1 MPALDLDGLR
11 SRPRHIYLSPHFD
24 DAVLSCGG
32 AIAARAAAGEPVL
45 VVTVCSAEPSGELT
59 AFARHLHAQWGDE
72 QQPIAT
78 RRREDRQAIER
89 LGAEVV
95 WLEVLDAIYR
105 QPAYDSVAAI
115 FGPPVTDDPLYGKL
129 DRAIATL
136 VARFKD
142 VTWHAPLAVGNH
154 VDHQITYQIASNA
167 AALQRS
173 LRFYEDLPYATQP
186 ETVTDRLAA
195 LGGTWTREETDISAT
210 LETKLAAVADYASQI
225 KELFGD
231 EARMRAALA
240 SHAAGAAPAGAAYGE
255 RSYRRARP

>member
-45 VVTVCSAEPSGELT
+45 VVTICSAEPSGELT

-78 RRREDRQAIER
+78 RRREDRRAVER
-89 LGAEVV
+89 LGAEVI
-95 WLEVLDAIYR
+95 WLDALDAIYR
-105 QPAYDSVAAI
+105 QPAYDSVEAI
-115 FGPPVTDDPLYGKL
+115 FGAPVADDPLYGKL
-129 DRAIATL
+129 DRAIALLAT
-136 VARFKD
+136 RFKD
-142 VTWHAPLAVGNH
+142 AAWHAPLAVGNH

-173 LRFYEDLPYATQP
+173 LRFYEDLPYAARP
-186 ETVTDRLAA
+186 GAVDARLAV
-195 LGGTWTREETDISAT
+195 LGGTWTREEIDIGAT
-210 LETKLAAVADYASQI
+210 LEPKLAAVADYASQI

-231 EARMRAALA
+231 EAQMRAALA
-240 SHAAGAAPAGAAYGE
+240 GHAAASAPDGAAHGE
-255 RSYRRARP
+255 RTYRRARP